1 MKEKIRLDKL
11 LVLNNYAEN
20 VNKAK
25 ALVMSGKVI
34 VNEKRIDKPGLK
46 FIKEVLIRIK
56 KKNHQWVSRGGIKL
70 DYAIEKMKI
79 KVENRV
85 CADLGS
91 STGGLPMFCLKEKQS
106 MFIALTLVE
115 DYWIGKLQ
123 LVIRLLF

>member
-56 KKNHQWVSRGGIKL
+56 KKK
-70 DYAIEKMKI
+70 
-79 KVENRV
+79 
-85 CADLGS
+85 
-91 STGGLPMFCLKEKQS
+91 PS
-106 MFIALTLVE
+106 MGF
-115 DYWIGKLQ
+115 
-123 LVIRLLF
+123 